1 MERLEHHIRSCSLN
15 YTKPCYVLKLDIR
28 SYFMSIDRDIL
39 HAKAQRLLRWIG
51 RQDDPRSGCRN
62 DATGRF
68 RTVAYLTGLIV
79 RHDPLEEC
87 RYRGE
92 RRLLGR
98 LPHGKSLAHAPEGCG
113 LPIGNLTSQL
123 FSNLYL
129 NDFDHFMKDR
139 LRLKHYGRYVDDFY
153 VVHND
158 PEYLLSLIPR
168 IGRFLRDDAAL
179 TLHPA
184 KTKLADARHG
194 IAFLGSYVKPYRRY
208 VLRAPCAASGKKLD
222 RLQNRPPEYLAEP
235 RRLHGALASVNSFLG
250 TFLRARSYR
259 LRQRMFARC
268 ILFRYGYAAPLMRKF
283 VLDERWKNLRVED
296 PDRRLEPPQETPGG
310 PKKKEPPAP
319 AATPATTPPRPA
331 KGTHG
336 ARGDAPANAASG
348 NARRRTR
355 TERTFD
361 QYRYPDNVKTI
372 RRINR

>member
-208 VLRAPCAASGKKLD
+208 VLRSTVRRIREKT
-222 RLQNRPPEYLAEP
+222 RPPPESPAGVSGRTP
-235 RRLHGALASVNSFLG
+235 TS
-250 TFLRARSYR
+250 ARS
-259 LRQRMFARC
+259 LG
-268 ILFRYGYAAPLMRKF
+268 LGELLSGN
-283 VLDERWKNLRVED
+283 V
-296 PDRRLEPPQETPGG
+296 PPRTLL
-310 PKKKEPPAP
+310 PAP
-319 AATPATTPPRPA
+319 AKDVRPLHPVPIRLCRALDAEVRARRTLEEPARRRPRPA
-331 KGTHG
+331 AGT
-336 ARGDAPANAASG
+336 APRD
-348 NARRRTR
+348 ARRPQK
-355 TERTFD
+355 ERTARTGGD
-361 QYRYPDNVKTI
+361 TGDDTAKARERNTRGK
-372 RRINR
+372 RRRPS